1 MSWINTITDS
11 IEKAFDAVR
20 PSLKSI
26 PPLLLICELYRRPGL
41 SAIALTSAIIRRLPE
56 AGIETGVNA
65 DGSQNKVNAFVKI
78 ICEEFVNEIKTNA
91 KVTTVIEPG
100 TIVGKGTGASPSGPV
115 TVTTINTFIGKS
127 LGIIE

>member
-1 MSWINTITDS
+1 MSWITSIAQG
-11 IEKAFDAVR
+11 IEKAFSGIR
-20 PSLKSI
+20 PALKMI

-65 DGSQNKVNAFVKI
+65 DGSPNKINGFVRIISEEIVKEFKDNAR
-78 ICEEFVNEIKTNA
+78 
-91 KVTTVIEPG
+91 VTSVIEPG
-100 TIVGKGTGASPSGPV
+100 IIMSIGTGSNAGGPV
-115 TVTTINTFIGKS
+115 VVTSTNPTITRT